1 MVGCVL
7 SQLKPLALKK
17 ASASAVFKA
26 KNAEVLGFYP
36 IRKFATVQCIIL
48 LLYCYKQDVIHCI
61 IYSHSIL
68 ISPDRCVLNS
78 HQGD

>member
-26 KNAEVLGFYP
+26 KNSEVLGFYP
-36 IRKFATVQCIIL
+36 IRKFATS
-48 LLYCYKQDVIHCI
+48 DMW
-61 IYSHSIL
+61 
-68 ISPDRCVLNS
+68 
-78 HQGD
+78 